1 MYREDSE
8 MLVSFDGLYEL
19 YIFKGN
25 YLVVRRAINN
35 SEIGH
40 GYGWL
45 HRSVAL
51 SKEEEPDRNFV

>member
-1 MYREDSE
+1 
-8 MLVSFDGLYEL
+8 MLVYFDGLNEL
-19 YIFKGN
+19 YILKGN
-25 YLVVRRAINN
+25 YLVAGRAINN

-51 SKEEEPDRNFV
+51 SKEEEPDRNVV